1 MKNLLLSLML
11 VLLMVANRATVYGD
25 DRLYELRVY
34 TPEPDRQSDVLKLI
48 EGPGKKFLAK
58 HKIELVGAWIPEDAS
73 DSRVVTLVRHL
84 DRKTGDANWT
94 AFQADPEWQ
103 TALKASEVNGKKPVQ
118 SFDRIFLSVNDY
130 SPELNIET
138 VGNRVFELRTYIAS
152 PKNLPALNAR
162 FRNHTLGLFKKHGM
176 TNVIYWSVADGE
188 KTTAKSL
195 LNSVSPV
202 GKSAADVSDDLEAVD
217 NSLVYFITHASQDA
231 AKASFDSF
239 RQDDA
244 WNKARTES
252 EKAAGGSLTA
262 GNGVKSWFLKPVAFS
277 PLK

>member
-1 MKNLLLSLML
+1 MKNVLMSLLL
-11 VLLMVANRATVYGD
+11 VVLMVASRAPAFGD

-34 TPEPDRQSDVLKLI
+34 TPEPHRQSDVLKLI
-48 EGPGKKFLAK
+48 EGPGQKFVAK
-58 HKIELVGAWIPEDAS
+58 HKIEFVGAWIPEDAS
-73 DSRVVTLVRHL
+73 DNRVVTLVRHL
-84 DRKTGDANWT
+84 DRKTGDANWM

-103 TALKASEVNGKKPVQ
+103 AALKASEVNGKKPVQ
-118 SFDRIFLSVNDY
+118 SVDRIFLSVNDY
-130 SPELNIET
+130 SPELNVQT

-152 PKNLPALNAR
+152 PKNLPALNDR

-176 TNVIYWSVADGE
+176 TNVIYWSIADGE
-188 KTTAKSL
+188 KTTAKAL

-202 GKSAADVSDDLEAVD
+202 GKSAAEISDDLEAVD

-231 AKASFDSF
+231 AKASFDTF

-244 WNKARTES
+244 WNKVRTDS
-252 EKAAGGSLTA
+252 EQAAGGSLTA
-262 GNGVKSWFLKPVAFS
+262 GNGVKSWFLKPAAFS